1 MTAREQPAFQTTQ
14 GRRMGC
20 LVQCLLLIFIAGC
33 AHSVQEEHGH
43 LRLRKPAAPLFVSEW
58 KTMRLRGGARLNASM
73 EPSYRAGKPTIWAA
87 ARVGDNATLWKG
99 LETIPVD
106 KPDADGRSAL
116 HWAVSCNRT
125 ELVEALLSR
134 GANAL
139 VRDELGWMP
148 LHSAG
153 SVGNVRILQKLV
165 EAAGSDECI
174 NIKSTDAAEVS
185 ILHLVCSKGRL
196 ECLEWLLEQQGIEM
210 EAEDADQATPL
221 HVSLDPFSQQERFSF
236 SALEHAEKTFITPD
250 KARACVIWWQRA
262 ACAGHMACVDLLV
275 ERGADINNQCA
286 PPSPL
291 PLFFPF
297 SGLPLPFLST
307 SASHAQ
313 RLAFYLHAHGADTT
327 SCCTETAT
335 GTPRC
340 TWY

>member
-1 MTAREQPAFQTTQ
+1 
-14 GRRMGC
+14 
-20 LVQCLLLIFIAGC
+20 
-33 AHSVQEEHGH
+33 
-43 LRLRKPAAPLFVSEW
+43 
-58 KTMRLRGGARLNASM
+58 M

-221 HVSLDPFSQQERFSF
+221 H
-236 SALEHAEKTFITPD
+236 
-250 KARACVIWWQRA
+250 RA

-275 ERGADINNQCA
+275 ERGADINNQDCNGNSSLHVVLSSQDVEAAKLLLARGADPLLLNHAGNA
-286 PPSPL
+286 PVD
-291 PLFFPF
+291 
-297 SGLPLPFLST
+297 FLEVDEAKALARVHNELKRRRGERART
-307 SASHAQ
+307 EAEMREMEKEAQ
-313 RLAFYLHAHGADTT
+313 RALLEAPREPAYTLHDNCGLNVPGEEHDE
-327 SCCTETAT
+327 SMCTHV
-335 GTPRC
+335 
-340 TWY
+340 YY